1 MQITFHG
8 ATGEVTGS
16 CFLLDTGRH
25 RVLIECGMMQGGR
38 NERSRNAAKFPFD
51 VRDIDAVIVTH
62 GHIDHIGRLPLLVK
76 RGYKGPIHAQ
86 RATAELARVML
97 EDAASLAISDTER
110 RNRAHQRRGQR
121 TETPL
126 YDLDDVADTL
136 KLLVGHEYDRKVEV
150 LPDLVLRLRDAGHIL
165 GAASLEMWVG
175 EGEQVR
181 KIVVSGDIGPRG
193 TPILRDPQPIQDA
206 DMVLLESTYG
216 DRLHRPRADTVAEMG
231 DIFRQAAAEKGKVLI
246 PAFAV
251 GRSQEILWWL
261 AEHFDDWGLKP
272 WRIFLDSPMALRVV
286 ELYNRHT
293 GLFGPQARERW
304 QGEGNPFRMS
314 NLRMVSR
321 NEDSMAINKLA
332 SGVIV
337 IAGSGMCN
345 GGRILHHLRHNAWKE
360 NTHIIF
366 SGYQAQGTLGRQLV
380 NGEKFV
386 TIYGEKIHIR
396 AKVHTIGGLSAHA
409 DQNGLAEWYGHF
421 RAKPPVWLV
430 HGEDKAREGLAAR
443 LRDFHG
449 AEVHLPAA
457 GETVAVPSA
466 REEVEESGA

>member
-8 ATGEVTGS
+8 AAGEVTGS

-38 NERSRNAAKFPFD
+38 NEKSRNAARFPFD

-76 RGYKGPIHAQ
+76 RGYRGPIHAQ

-97 EDAASLAISDTER
+97 EDAASLALSDTER
-110 RNRAHQRRGQR
+110 SNRARQRRGQR
-121 TETPL
+121 TEQPL
-126 YDLDDVADTL
+126 YDLDDVAETL
-136 KLLVGHEYDRKVEV
+136 RLLRGHDYDEIVAV
-150 LPDLVLRLRDAGHIL
+150 LPDVELRLHDAGHIL
-165 GAASLEMWVG
+165 GAASLEILAG
-175 EGEQVR
+175 EGAAR
-181 KIVVSGDIGPRG
+181 RRIVVSGDIGPRG
-193 TPILRDPQPIQDA
+193 APILRDPQPIESA
-206 DMVLLESTYG
+206 DMVILESTYG
-216 DRLHRPRADTVAEMG
+216 DRLHRPRPDTVAEMG
-231 DIFRQAAAEKGKVLI
+231 EIFQRARAERGKVLI

-261 AEHFDDWGLKP
+261 AEHREAWRLDA

-293 GLFGPQARERW
+293 GLFDPDARARW
-304 QGEGNPFRMS
+304 QGPDNPFRMP
-314 NLRMVSR
+314 NLRLVSR

-332 SGVIV
+332 NGVVV

-366 SGYQAQGTLGRQLV
+366 SGYQAEGTIGRQLV
-380 NGEKFV
+380 EGAEFV
-386 TIYGEKIHIR
+386 TIFGERIRIR
-396 AKVHTIGGLSAHA
+396 ARVHTIGGLSAHA

-421 RAKPPVWLV
+421 RNRPPVWLV
-430 HGEDKAREGLAAR
+430 HGEDRARRGLASR
-443 LRDFHG
+443 LREFHG

-457 GETVAVPSA
+457 GETVSVPRA
-466 REEVEESGA
+466 RGD

>member
-8 ATGEVTGS
+8 AAGEVTGS

-38 NERSRNAAKFPFD
+38 NEKSRNAARFPFD
-51 VRDIDAVIVTH
+51 VRGIDAVIVTH

-76 RGYKGPIHAQ
+76 RGYRGPIHAQ

-97 EDAASLAISDTER
+97 EDAASLALSDTER
-110 RNRAHQRRGQR
+110 RNRARQRRGQR
-121 TETPL
+121 TEQPL
-126 YDLDDVADTL
+126 YDLDDVAETL
-136 KLLVGHEYDRKVEV
+136 RLFQGHDYDEIVAV
-150 LPDLVLRLRDAGHIL
+150 LPDVELRLHDAGHIL
-165 GAASLEMWVG
+165 GAASLEILAG
-175 EGEQVR
+175 EGDAR
-181 KIVVSGDIGPRG
+181 RRIVFSGDIGPRG
-193 TPILRDPQPIQDA
+193 TPILRDPQPIESA
-206 DMVLLESTYG
+206 DMLIMESTYG

-231 DIFRQAAAEKGKVLI
+231 EIFQRARAEKGKVLI

-261 AEHFDDWGLKP
+261 AEHRSDWKLDA

-293 GLFGPQARERW
+293 GLFDPDARARW
-304 QGEGNPFRMS
+304 QGPDNPFRMP
-314 NLRMVSR
+314 NLRLVSR

-332 SGVIV
+332 SGVVV

-366 SGYQAQGTLGRQLV
+366 SGYQAEGTLGRQLV
-380 NGEKFV
+380 DGAEYV
-386 TIYGEKIHIR
+386 TIFGERIRIR
-396 AKVHTIGGLSAHA
+396 ARVHTIGGLSAHA

-421 RAKPPVWLV
+421 RNRPPVWLV
-430 HGEDKAREGLAAR
+430 HGEDKARRGLASR
-443 LRDFHG
+443 LREFHG
-449 AEVHLPAA
+449 AEVHLPAP
-457 GETVAVPSA
+457 GETVSVPRA
-466 REEVEESGA
+466 RSG